1 MLGVEDSSLC
11 VKNPQIDMHMISN
24 TIKLCTYKHTSW
36 RIKQE
41 CMHMCR
47 EIQNETWWP
56 PNVWREYVVW
66 TLSNLQESKSY
77 DFLMVIWLAVLWMF
91 PLSVKIVYVCIG
103 LLKFV
108 RWHVFSYTYTNQ
120 SIYLSIYLSTSFFL
134 SLSLYIK
141 FLWLSNQSARVCS
154 GSKSVKNKQTNWLHT
169 YIYIYI

>member
-1 MLGVEDSSLC
+1 
-11 VKNPQIDMHMISN
+11 MHMISN

-134 SLSLYIK
+134 SLSLYI
-141 FLWLSNQSARVCS
+141 LSSCDSQINLLVCAQVPNLS
-154 GSKSVKNKQTNWLHT
+154 RTNKRTDFIHI
-169 YIYIYI
+169 YIYIYKYIYLYLYIPFFSA